1 MNLPSRSHFLILH
14 FFSMV
19 RRSRNSMLL
28 TSNGK
33 ESFSGWVY
41 EVVAAF
47 LDKFSSWL
55 TQMEERCF
63 QGFKRRCF
71 FADACEWQ
79 AHIQYFLVYLW
90 ILIKEGRLIAWRGVW
105 GNVISF
111 YNINSRQI
119 DGKTVE
125 VSKKLLPSLPTH
137 HTNFFLELFHDFE
150 QEIKFQESIKLRFI
164 DQQRQGSRK

>member
-1 MNLPSRSHFLILH
+1 MNIYLLVLIFLFHL
-14 FFSMV
+14 FSMV

-28 TSNGK
+28 TSNGR

-63 QGFKRRCF
+63 QEFKRRCF

-119 DGKTVE
+119 DGKNCRSEQKVASFTAYTSYQFFSRALSWLWARNK
-125 VSKKLLPSLPTH
+125 VSREHKTSLYRSA
-137 HTNFFLELFHDFE
+137 EA
-150 QEIKFQESIKLRFI
+150 
-164 DQQRQGSRK
+164 RQ